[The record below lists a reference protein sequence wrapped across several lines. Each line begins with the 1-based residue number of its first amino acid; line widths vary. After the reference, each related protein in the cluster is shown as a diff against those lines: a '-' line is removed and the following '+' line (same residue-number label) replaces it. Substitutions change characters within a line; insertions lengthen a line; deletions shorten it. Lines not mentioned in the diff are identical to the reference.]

1 MANETKWNFEADFL
15 QGCNCDYGC
24 PCEFEAPPSRG
35 FCEGLGAW
43 RIVKGNYGNVSLD
56 GLGLGFAI
64 HFPGPMHK
72 GNGTGVLMLDEKA
85 NPAQREALT
94 EIASGKAGGLPFEIF
109 PVILTNLLPLQY
121 LPFDFKMDGR
131 NSSVRV

>member
-24 PCEFEAPPSRG
+24 PCEFEAPPTKG

-43 RIVKGNYGNVSLD
+43 RIIKGRADDVALD
-56 GLGLGFAI
+56 GLALAFAI
-64 HFPGPMHK
+64 RTPGPLHK
-72 GNGTGVLMLDEKA
+72 GNGTGMIFFDEKA

-94 EIASGKAGGLPFEIF
+94 QIGMGRAGGLPFEIF
-109 PVILTNLLPLQY
+109 PAII
-121 LPFDFKMDGR
+121 
-131 NSSVRV
+131 